1 MMINKLTKQIEKL
14 SKALGIPDDVIS
26 K

>member
-1 MMINKLTKQIEKL
+1 MMIKLTKQIEKL